1 MTDTPEN
8 TATESYV
15 PRLQSYYKDEVIA
28 QLVDRFG
35 YTNQY
40 AVPRLEKIVLN
51 IGVGEA
57 IDDKNALA
65 DATETLRT
73 VTGQEPIITKSRR
86 AVSQFRLRENIPIGC
101 KVTLRRQRMWEFLDR
116 LISIVLPRVR
126 DFRGVSSNAFD
137 GTGNYSLGVRDVSV
151 FPELDLD
158 ELGHVFGMDVC
169 FVTSA
174 ESDQEAMELM
184 RQLGMPFRQQ

>member
-1 MTDTPEN
+1 MSDTAEN

-15 PRLQSYYKDEVIA
+15 PRLKTYYADEVVG
-28 QLVDRFG
+28 QLVQRFG
-35 YTNQY
+35 YTNQH
-40 AVPRLEKIVLN
+40 AVPQLEKIVLN

-57 IDDKNALA
+57 VDDKSALS
-65 DATETLRT
+65 DAVETLRT
-73 VTGQEPIITKSRR
+73 VSGQEPIITKSRR

-101 KVTLRRQRMWEFLDR
+101 KVTLRRERMWEFLDR

-126 DFRGVSSNAFD
+126 DFRGVSSNSFD
-137 GTGNYSLGVRDVSV
+137 GTGNYSLGIRDVGV
-151 FPELDLD
+151 FPELNLD
-158 ELGHVFGMDVC
+158 ELDHVFGMDVC

-184 RQLGMPFRQQ
+184 SQLGMPFRQQ